1 MQKSTVTMI
10 GGACLAVGMVA
21 GAFAQRAA
29 EADLVWR
36 WPASMDA
43 PVAAPKNH
51 KILFEN
57 ENISLL
63 EVTIQPGEQEKL
75 HGHQYPSVFAMD
87 AIQPRGEDV
96 KEDGSV
102 SAARDRFN
110 TTGPYPFAFRMGPQ
124 APHGFHNLDT
134 IPQHFYRLQFKKVD
148 GNDVENLKRYVSKS
162 K

>member
-1 MQKSTVTMI
+1 VSKKTIAIV
-10 GGACLAVGMVA
+10 GGACLVVGMVT
-21 GAFAQRAA
+21 GAMAQRAA
-29 EADLVWR
+29 EADLVWK
-36 WPASMDA
+36 WPSNMDA
-43 PVAAPKNH
+43 PIAAPKNH
-51 KILFEN
+51 KVLFEN
-57 ENISLL
+57 ENVSLL

-102 SAARDRFN
+102 SPARDRFN

-134 IPQHFYRLQFKKVD
+134 IPQHFYRLQFKRVD
-148 GNDVENLKRYVSKS
+148 GNNVENLKRYVTKP
-162 K
+162 